1 MEFEVSLAAKYKE
14 LEDVEATLKSL
25 KEKELDLRSS
35 LEASDV
41 AFEKDQE
48 SPELRM
54 DENISFKIGVV
65 DVQRVIEESKKGIE
79 ARKYFEGLFSLRSE
93 EELARTQDELLE
105 QIVQDIEYVIREYA
119 EKEKFTYVTEKLEG
133 GVVFSEERFDITD
146 EIIRLYDQ
154 KVETSKP

>member
-1 MEFEVSLAAKYKE
+1 MEEVETA
-14 LEDVEATLKSL
+14 LKLL
-25 KEKELDLRSS
+25 KERELDLRSR
-35 LEASDV
+35 LEAGDV
-41 AFEKDQE
+41 EFEKEQE
-48 SPELRM
+48 SSELGT
-54 DENISFKIGVV
+54 DENMSFKIGVV
-65 DVQRVIEESKKGIE
+65 NVQRVIEESKKGIE

-154 KVETSKP
+154 KVGTSKP